1 MRMIARLQLSCTFCF
16 HVISIVIVV
25 VIIIFK
31 RHLLSSALQIVNFD
45 VVIVDCR
52 DLAHNPASVAD
63 SAYIDWDDVD
73 STVINLLWQK
83 WLSVAQ
89 QTLYSECMEAVER
102 VTVNTIVGQSSSW
115 FGAAVMSSH

>member
-1 MRMIARLQLSCTFCF
+1 MIARLQLSCTFCF